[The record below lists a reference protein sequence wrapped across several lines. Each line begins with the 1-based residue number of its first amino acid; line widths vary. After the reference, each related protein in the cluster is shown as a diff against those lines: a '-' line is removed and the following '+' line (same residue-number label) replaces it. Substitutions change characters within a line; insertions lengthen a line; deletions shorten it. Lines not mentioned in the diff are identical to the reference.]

1 MITLPGQIASR
12 TSNLFHQPISVLGF
26 GGSLY
31 ASFEQRQ
38 VLQDFR
44 EAIQAAF
51 DAGIN
56 HFDTAQSYGDGQG
69 ERVFGDCLG
78 HFERERYILAS
89 KMMLKKRK
97 DETIEG
103 VKASLRNLAT
113 DYLDLFYIHWPAGN
127 TDPRPMME
135 GLEECRQNGLIRR
148 IGVSN
153 FSVEQLEVL
162 REAGTVDVVQLCY
175 NLLWRRHEED
185 LIPYCA
191 KHGIGIF
198 SYSSLAQ
205 GILTGKYP
213 KEYQPADGD
222 ARRNSV
228 FFRPDVWPTVYDA
241 VAAMQRLADESG
253 ATLVELAMA
262 WLLRQPAIL
271 SIIVG
276 ARSSN
281 QIRRNIQAVSV
292 SIPGSVLDRL
302 TGISAELKTTIPDTG
317 NIFQYYPE

>member
-1 MITLPGQIASR
+1 MTTPIRIAKRASH
-12 TSNLFHQPISVLGF
+12 LFQQPISVLSF

-31 ASFEQRQ
+31 ASFDQPQ

-44 EAIQAAF
+44 GAIQAAF

-69 ERVFGDCLG
+69 ERIFGDCLS

-89 KMMLKKRK
+89 KMLLKKRK
-97 DETIEG
+97 DETIKG

-127 TDPRPMME
+127 TDSRPMME
-135 GLEECRQNGLIRR
+135 GLEECRKNGLIRR

-162 REAGTVDVVQLCY
+162 REVGTVDVVQLCY

-191 KHGIGIF
+191 THGISVF

-213 KEYQPADGD
+213 KEYQPADDD

-228 FFRPDVWPTVYDA
+228 FFRPDVWPTVYEA
-241 VAAMQRLADESG
+241 VSAMQRLADESG
-253 ATLVELAMA
+253 ATLAELALK
-262 WLLRQPAIL
+262 WILHQQSIL
-271 SIIVG
+271 SVIVG
-276 ARSSN
+276 ARSSE
-281 QIRRNIQAVSV
+281 QIRRNIQALSV
-292 SIPGSVLDRL
+292 SISDNVLDRL
-302 TGISAELKTTIPDTG
+302 TDISAELNTIIPDTG